1 MNDELSKNYYIGNK
15 MSDNL
20 MGAIFNIISN
30 ESLLGVPTTIFMTLP
45 FILGLIIG
53 FFIKKAL
60 RMALILSLIAG
71 VGLYF
76 GVINMEQIKD
86 LVIRYGGVA
95 LHYATILIGM
105 LPLGIGLI
113 IGMLIGLRY
122 G

>member
-1 MNDELSKNYYIGNK
+1 

-20 MGAIFNIISN
+20 MGAILNIISN
-30 ESLLGVPTTIFMTLP
+30 ESLLGLPTTLFMTLP

-71 VGLYF
+71 VSIYF
-76 GVINMEQIKD
+76 GVINLEQIKD
-86 LVIRYGGVA
+86 LVINYGGVA

-105 LPLGIGLI
+105 LPLSIGLI
-113 IGMLIGLRY
+113 IGMLFGLKY

>member
-1 MNDELSKNYYIGNK
+1 

-20 MGAIFNIISN
+20 MGAILNIISN
-30 ESLLGVPTTIFMTLP
+30 ESLLGVPTTIFMTIP

-53 FFIKKAL
+53 FFIKKAF

-76 GVINMEQIKD
+76 GVISMEQIKD
-86 LVIRYGGVA
+86 LVITYGGVA